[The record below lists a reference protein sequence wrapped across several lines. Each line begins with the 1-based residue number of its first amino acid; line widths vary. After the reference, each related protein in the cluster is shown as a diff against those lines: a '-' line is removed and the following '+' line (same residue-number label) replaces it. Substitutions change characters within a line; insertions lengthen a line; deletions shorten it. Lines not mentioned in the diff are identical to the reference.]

1 MHMRPILKRLLMAV
15 MLPTALSAPIATFA
29 ADLQAEGRIQ
39 LSQGDNVEASKK
51 FAEAAKINPF
61 DPSAINNQAVA
72 VAAQGDYEKALNLL
86 ERAVRLGPGR
96 ADIYANLQEMRRW
109 VARHAPEIKIADKS
123 NPVMNVYPDSDIP
136 PEPPPLW
143 KK

>member
-1 MHMRPILKRLLMAV
+1 MGKILKRLFMAAI
-15 MLPTALSAPIATFA
+15 LPLASFASTASLA

-51 FAEAAKINPF
+51 FAEAAKVNPF

-72 VAAQGDYEKALNLL
+72 VAAQGDYEKALALL

-96 ADIYANLQEMRRW
+96 ADIVVNLQEMRRW
-109 VARHAPEIKIADKS
+109 VARNAPQIKVSEKS

>member
-1 MHMRPILKRLLMAV
+1 MCQFSVRFTLL
-15 MLPTALSAPIATFA
+15 LLLSAISTSSVS
-29 ADLQAEGRIQ
+29 ADLQTEGRLQ
-39 LSQGDNVEASKK
+39 LSQGDNLEASKK
-51 FAEAAKINPF
+51 FAEAAKVNPF
-61 DPSAINNQAVA
+61 DPSALNNQAVA

-96 ADIYANLQEMRRW
+96 ADIVANLQELRRW
-109 VARHAPEIKIADKS
+109 VGRNAPQIQLAEKS
-123 NPVMNVYPDSDIP
+123 NPVMNVYPDGDVP